1 MNTLLLG
8 WGTVLAQAEA
18 AGTTQILSVWDF
30 LLKGGIV
37 MIPIGVCSLVALAI
51 TIERLVCLQ
60 RRRVIPPEFMTGLDT
75 ALGRERD
82 NAAAA
87 SDYCQRNGTSIAN
100 IILAALRRM
109 HEPNDQLERHI
120 QQAGERELER
130 LRKRL
135 RLLGVMA
142 SIAPLLGLLG
152 TVFGMITA
160 FQTVAASGAALGKTE
175 LLARGIYEALITTA
189 AGLIVA
195 IPTLLAHHAISARID
210 HLVLEMDEM
219 TVRFVESLRAPSAS
233 TNGRLRHADAPVL
246 APASHGGEPSP
257 ALRVADPVAAS

>member
-8 WGTVLAQAEA
+8 WSPLLAQTDT

-30 LLKGGIV
+30 LVKGGII

-60 RRRVIPPEFMTGLDT
+60 RRRVIPPDFMTGLDA

-82 NAAAA
+82 NTAAA
-87 SDYCQRNGTSIAN
+87 SEYCQRSDTPIASI
-100 IILAALRRM
+100 LRAALRRL
-109 HEPNDQLERHI
+109 HEPNDELERHI
-120 QQAGERELER
+120 QQAGEREVER

-219 TVRFVESLRAPSAS
+219 TVKFVESLRAPTAS
-233 TNGRLRHADAPVL
+233 TNGRLRHADAPPL
-246 APASHGGEPSP
+246 APASHDSEAPP
-257 ALRVADPVAAS
+257 PLVVADPVAAS